1 MLLGCGSGAGSSLT
15 EVREKEQSTEI
26 AGQQEQTQVA
36 ARPVAPTSAPAKSSE
51 AALGVVDR
59 GIFSDLD
66 PKVQLVLPK
75 GLTADQVKAVVEPTH
90 HMLVLYRAGWP
101 IKVYPLGGP
110 EQLKLGDL
118 ALGLRPGDRAEL
130 APLLHDDNVSQ
141 LDAGAA
147 PPPGD
152 DDEDGIPDPL
162 DVLIGGKKVVLDAAP
177 YGGGYMQIDF
187 PNGDIPRDKGVC
199 TDVIIR
205 AARNAGFDL
214 QAALQR
220 DIRSARRSYPMVRVA
235 NASIDHRRVKTIL
248 PYFQRHWDRRKA
260 ELDAADDPLRPGD
273 VVFFDTFPSK
283 PGPDHIGIVSDTIG
297 PSGMPMVINSWTDG
311 FRTSEMDLLSFV
323 PVTHRFRFPSK

>member
-26 AGQQEQTQVA
+26 AGQHEETRPA
-36 ARPVAPTSAPAKSSE
+36 AGPAELAPATRAEPS
-51 AALGVVDR
+51 LGVVDR

-66 PKVQLVLPK
+66 PRVQLALPK
-75 GLTADQVKAVVEPTH
+75 GLTADQVEAVIEPAH
-90 HMLVLYRAGWP
+90 HMIVLYRAGWP
-101 IKVYPLGGP
+101 LKVYPLAGP
-110 EQLKLGDL
+110 EELKVGDRPL
-118 ALGLRPGDRAEL
+118 ALRAGDKAEL
-130 APLLHDDNVSQ
+130 APLLRADNVRQ
-141 LDAGAA
+141 LATGEP

-152 DDEDGIPDPL
+152 ADRDGIPDPL
-162 DVLIGGKKVVLDAAP
+162 DVLIGGKKVVIDAAP

-187 PNGDIPRDKGVC
+187 PGGDIPRGQGVC

-205 AARNAGFDL
+205 AGRNAGFDL

-220 DIRSARRSYPMVRVA
+220 DLRSARGAYPMVRRP

-248 PYFQRHWDRRKA
+248 PYFLRHWDRRKA
-260 ELDAADDPLRPGD
+260 ELDAGDDPLRPGD

>member
-1 MLLGCGSGAGSSLT
+1 LLAACGSGTGSSLG
-15 EVREKEQSTEI
+15 EVRENEQSTEI
-26 AGQQEQTQVA
+26 AGQHQES
-36 ARPVAPTSAPAKSSE
+36 RPPAPPAPSAE

-66 PKVQLVLPK
+66 PRVQLALPR
-75 GLTADQVKAVVEPTH
+75 GIAAEQLSAVIDPGHQV
-90 HMLVLYRAGWP
+90 LVLYRAGWP

-110 EQLKLGDL
+110 EELQVGDRAL
-118 ALGLRPGDRAEL
+118 ALRAGDRAEL
-130 APLLHDDNVSQ
+130 APLLAEGSVRE
-141 LDAGAA
+141 LAAGAI

-152 DDEDGIPDPL
+152 ADKDGIPDPL
-162 DVLIGGKKVVLDAAP
+162 DVLIGGKKTVLDAAP
-177 YGGGYMQIDF
+177 YGGGYTQIDY
-187 PNGDIPRDKGVC
+187 PNGDIPRGQGVC

-205 AARNAGFDL
+205 AGRNAGFDL
-214 QAALQR
+214 QAALQDDLR
-220 DIRSARRSYPMVRVA
+220 GARRAYPMVKRPNA
-235 NASIDHRRVKTIL
+235 NIDHRRVKTIL
-248 PYFQRHWDRRKA
+248 PYFLRHWDRRKV

-283 PGPDHIGIVSDTIG
+283 PGPDHIGIVSDSIG

>member
-26 AGQQEQTQVA
+26 AGQREET
-36 ARPVAPTSAPAKSSE
+36 RTPAPAAPSPPAPRAEK
-51 AALGVVDR
+51 ALGVVDR

-66 PKVQLVLPK
+66 PRVQLALPK
-75 GLTADQVKAVVEPTH
+75 GITRDQVTAVMEPAH
-90 HMLVLYRAGWP
+90 HMLVLYRTGWP
-101 IKVYPLGGP
+101 LKVYPLGGP
-110 EQLKLGDL
+110 EEVKVGKLSL
-118 ALGLRPGDRAEL
+118 ALRPGDKDEL
-130 APLLHDDNVSQ
+130 VPLLGDDNVSQ
-141 LDAGAA
+141 LEAGQA

-152 DDEDGIPDPL
+152 ADKDGIPDPL
-162 DVLIGGKKVVLDAAP
+162 DVLIGGKKVVIDAAP

-187 PNGDIPRDKGVC
+187 PNGDIPRDQGVC

-205 AARNAGFDL
+205 AGRNAGFDL
-214 QAALQR
+214 QSALQR
-220 DIRSARRSYPMVRVA
+220 DIRSARGSYSMVKRP

-248 PYFQRHWDRRKA
+248 PFFLRHWDRRKV
-260 ELDAADDPLRPGD
+260 ELGAADDPLRPGD
-273 VVFFDTFPSK
+273 VVFFDTFASK

-297 PSGMPMVINSWTDG
+297 PSGLPMVINSWTDG